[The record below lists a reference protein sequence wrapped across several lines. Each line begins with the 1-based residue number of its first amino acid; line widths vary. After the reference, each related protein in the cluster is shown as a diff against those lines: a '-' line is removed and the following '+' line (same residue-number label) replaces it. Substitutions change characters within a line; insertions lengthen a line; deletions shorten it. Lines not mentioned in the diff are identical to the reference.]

1 MNSDATALPAP
12 TGPADG
18 GGAPPPRGARS
29 IFAHSLAWIVLA
41 ISLAASAGGWFIARK
56 HDEMAARKRF
66 DEEVGLIQTALA
78 ERMSIYEDVLHGGVG
93 LFAASA
99 SVERA
104 EWRAYVESVSVNK
117 RFPGIDGVGFI
128 AFVPREK
135 LDAFLQTTRAD
146 KSPDF
151 QLKNPGTNDDL
162 LITKYLEPEP
172 AHAVMI
178 GVDVGADP
186 ERRAVAEKAR
196 DTGQPVISGRLKL
209 KMTASEAKAGL
220 VMLLPVFR
228 NGAPTATVEERR
240 AGIAG
245 WVYARFV
252 TAQLMGGILK
262 DKAPLLRFEVF
273 DQLGQGP
280 QTLIFD
286 SDPPARDQPDLRPPQ
301 FSTRNPLRVGQHFW
315 WLRYSSK
322 PAFIAVV
329 PRSPERF
336 MAVGGGV
343 ISLLLFG
350 IALSLS
356 ATRAR
361 ALTMAD
367 KMTVAFRH
375 ANDGLQK
382 EIVDRQHL
390 ERRAAIQHAVTRVL
404 ADAETLAEAAPK
416 IVEAIC
422 RSLGWDL
429 GAIWRID
436 PPLQR
441 LHCVEF
447 WHRPGLDVTE
457 FAAATRQKTFQPGE
471 GLPGRIWARMQP
483 AWIADVTRDNSFPR
497 ALVAAR
503 AGLHGA
509 FGFPILMGEEF
520 LGVIEFFSHEIVE
533 PDAEVL
539 KLVAALGSQIGQFI
553 ERKRAQQEL
562 QHEQFLLRTLMDN
575 LPDRIYFKDAQSR
588 FLRNSRAHLRRFGLE
603 RASDAM
609 GKTDADFFSEEHAR
623 QAFAD
628 EQRLMRGGPPMTK
641 EEKETWPDGSVSWA
655 LSTKLPLRDE
665 TGNVVGTFGI
675 SHDITERKRAEEAV
689 RESEARA
696 RLATEAA
703 GIAVWDWDVKTN
715 TVKWDAKMF
724 TMYGLP
730 PKPGGVVTYQ
740 DWADRVLAS
749 DLAEQAAALERTVA
763 TCGQSQREFR
773 IVRASDQATRV
784 IQAAEMVV
792 AGNDGKA
799 ARVVGMNIDIT
810 ERRQAEAALRQARDE
825 AEEASRT
832 KSQFL
837 ANMSHELRT
846 PLNSVIGFAGI
857 LLKNKPDNLRPSD
870 LNFLERIQANG
881 KHLLVLINEILD
893 LSKIEARKVELQLA
907 PVALDVLVRETIA
920 QQEGLVRDRPVQLLA
935 DVPATV
941 ALIQADADKLRQVII
956 NLIGNALK
964 FTERGSVT
972 VRVVADPADHRPL
985 RIEVAD
991 TGIGI
996 PREKLGVIFEA
1007 FQQADAS
1014 TARKYGG
1021 TGLGLTISQALCQL
1035 MGCRIEVASEP
1046 GRGSTFSVILGGK
1059 NERVAPAAPDAPAM
1073 KNSTEISAEISA
1085 GPTPSGLRG
1094 KLVLVIDDESDS
1106 RVLLTHLLEEFG
1118 CQVIAANSGEQGLR
1132 MAREFRPQ
1140 LITVDLLMPQMDGAS
1155 VIRALKADPE
1165 LRAIPLVVVS
1175 IVAEERRGS
1184 ILGAVDILEKPV
1196 VREELQAA
1204 LRRSLLP
1211 AFAGPEP
1218 ATGSAREA
1226 MARAKILVVDDEEDA
1241 RRILLAHLADMPVE
1255 ARTAANGQE
1264 ALAALETFLPDLVL
1278 LDLIMPVMDGVAF
1291 LDALRTDPRYQHL
1304 PVIVITSKELSLA
1317 EKAQLRRQTLEVV
1330 KKSDL
1335 SEKKFKQLLQR
1346 ILNQAGDSRRQPAA
1360 AG

>member
-1 MNSDATALPAP
+1 MNSEGIIPTAGPPSPAAKVKP
-12 TGPADG
+12 GKKNL
-18 GGAPPPRGARS
+18 S
-29 IFAHSLAWIVLA
+29 IFAYPIAWAVLA
-41 ISLAASAGGWFIARK
+41 IALAASTGGWFIARK
-56 HDEMAARKRF
+56 HEELTARKQF
-66 DEEVGLIQTALA
+66 EEEASRIQTALS
-78 ERMSIYEDVLHGGVG
+78 ERMSVYEDVLHGGVG
-93 LFAASA
+93 LFAASV

-104 EWRAYVESVSVNK
+104 EWKAYVETVSVNK
-117 RFPGIDGVGFI
+117 RFPGIDGIGFI
-128 AFVPREK
+128 ANVPRAQLE
-135 LDAFLQTTRAD
+135 AFLKTTRDD
-146 KSPDF
+146 KTPAF
-151 QLKNPGTNDDL
+151 QLQNPGTNDDL
-162 LITKYLEPEP
+162 FVVKYLEPE
-172 AHAVMI
+172 AEHARLLGIDM
-178 GVDVGADP
+178 GTEP
-186 ERRAVAEKAR
+186 QRRAAAEKAR
-196 DTGQPVISGRLKL
+196 DTGMPVLTPQISLRGTNATRR
-209 KMTASEAKAGL
+209 SGL
-220 VMLLPVFR
+220 MMLLPVFR
-228 NGAPTATVEERR
+228 NGTPTDTPESRR
-240 AGIAG
+240 ANIAG
-245 WVYARFV
+245 WVYGRFI
-252 TAQLMGGILK
+252 TTQLMRGILGE
-262 DKAPLLRFEVF
+262 KAQMLHFEVIDRA
-273 DQLGQGP
+273 DQEAE
-280 QTLIFD
+280 TLIFD
-286 SDPPARDQPDLRPPQ
+286 SAAEPGGAQKNYRSRFTQVDSLAVGRRVWLLR
-301 FSTRNPLRVGQHFW
+301 FSTR
-315 WLRYSSK
+315 
-322 PAFIAVV
+322 PAFDAAIS
-329 PRSPERF
+329 RSAEKF
-336 MAVGGGV
+336 VAAGGGL

-356 ATRAR
+356 TTRAR
-361 ALTMAD
+361 ALNMAKD
-367 KMTVAFRH
+367 MTVAFRA
-375 ANDGLQK
+375 ANERLEK
-382 EIVDRQHL
+382 ESGERQ
-390 ERRAAIQHAVTRVL
+390 
-404 ADAETLAEAAPK
+404 
-416 IVEAIC
+416 
-422 RSLGWDL
+422 RS
-429 GAIWRID
+429 
-436 PPLQR
+436 
-441 LHCVEF
+441 
-447 WHRPGLDVTE
+447 
-457 FAAATRQKTFQPGE
+457 AAALE
-471 GLPGRIWARMQP
+471 
-483 AWIADVTRDNSFPR
+483 
-497 ALVAAR
+497 
-503 AGLHGA
+503 
-509 FGFPILMGEEF
+509 
-520 LGVIEFFSHEIVE
+520 HE
-533 PDAEVL
+533 
-539 KLVAALGSQIGQFI
+539 
-553 ERKRAQQEL
+553 R
-562 QHEQFLLRTLMDN
+562 FLLRTLMDN

-1085 GPTPSGLRG
+1085 GPTPSGLCG
-1094 KLVLVIDDESDS
+1094 KMVLVIDDESDS